1 MWLCKEI
8 RESISYDL
16 RIFQQVKKEEYV
28 IIINEKLREMEE
40 NERQLLRN
48 RDQTS
53 NHQSGYHT

>member
-8 RESISYDL
+8 REGISYDL
-16 RIFQQVKKEEYV
+16 RIIQQVKKAEYV

>member
-8 RESISYDL
+8 REGISYDL
-16 RIFQQVKKEEYV
+16 RIFQQVKKAEYV